1 MMMRKTIINNRKVE
15 IRTVRFKITITIN
28 VNQKISILTEHDSN
42 N

>member
-1 MMMRKTIINNRKVE
+1 MMRKTIINNRKVE